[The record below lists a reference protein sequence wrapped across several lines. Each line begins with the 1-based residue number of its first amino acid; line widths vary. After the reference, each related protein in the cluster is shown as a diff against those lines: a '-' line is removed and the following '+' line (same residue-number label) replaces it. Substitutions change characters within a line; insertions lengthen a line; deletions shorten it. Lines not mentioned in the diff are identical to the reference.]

1 MKLLYDTLLD
11 HCPGLGPNL
20 KVLGAY
26 GENSIL
32 SQASHAFPFAMLL
45 LCIWHIEENIKRNF
59 PDKVLDPKKMIF
71 GNDIEKSL
79 VDCESIE
86 EVEPKLS
93 QFYEYVSLDNDTRS
107 FVQYFKKYKE
117 DIIKYHVMKGAVRAC
132 ELSEDNNKFYNNSVE
147 AINKLIKH

>member
-1 MKLLYDTLLD
+1 MK
-11 HCPGLGPNL
+11 
-20 KVLGAY
+20 V
-26 GENSIL
+26 
-32 SQASHAFPFAMLL
+32 
-45 LCIWHIEENIKRNF
+45 
-59 PDKVLDPKKMIF
+59 IF
-71 GNDIEKSL
+71 GSDIEKGF

-86 EVEPKLS
+86 SIEEFEQKLS

-132 ELSEDNNKFYNNSVE
+132 ELSEDNDKFYNNSVE